1 MSDDFTITI
10 IDNTD
15 EVIAAKDEAIER
27 ALEAIGLQAE
37 GYAKMLCPV
46 GTPESTGIEG
56 YHGGTLRNSIT
67 HTTEHTNEGDSAIIG
82 SNIPYAAYVECG
94 TGIYADNGNGRR
106 TPWVW
111 VDQNGKPH
119 KTSGM
124 KPRHFFKKAIAD
136 HTDEYRAMVEQCL
149 KNV

>member
-1 MSDDFTITI
+1 MSDFTI

-67 HTTEHTNEGDSAIIG
+67 HTTERTNEGDSAIIG
-82 SNIPYAAYVECG
+82 SNVEYAPYVEFG
-94 TGIYADNGNGRR
+94 TGKEAENKNGRQ
-106 TPWVW
+106 TPWIW
-111 VDQNGKPH
+111 VDENGKGH

-124 KPRHFFKKAIAD
+124 KPRHFFKNAISD
-136 HTDEYRAMVEQCL
+136 HTDEYKNIVETLL
-149 KNV
+149 KS

>member
-1 MSDDFTITI
+1 MSDFTIT
-10 IDNTD
+10 DNTD
-15 EVIAAKDEAIER
+15 EVIAVKDEAIER

-67 HTTEHTNEGDSAIIG
+67 HTTERTSEGDSAIIG
-82 SNIPYAAYVECG
+82 SNVEYAPYVEAG
-94 TGIYADNGNGRR
+94 TGIYADNGNGRKD
-106 TPWVW
+106 PWTW
-111 VDQNGKPH
+111 VDENGKSH

-124 KPRHFFKKAIAD
+124 KPRHYLKNAIAD
-136 HTDEYRAMVEQCL
+136 HLSEYKQIAEYYL
-149 KNV
+149 KS

>member
-1 MSDDFTITI
+1 MSDFTIT
-10 IDNTD
+10 DNTD

-67 HTTEHTNEGDSAIIG
+67 HTTEQDGGTVSAVIGTNVE
-82 SNIPYAAYVECG
+82 YAA
-94 TGIYADNGNGRR
+94 
-106 TPWVW
+106 
-111 VDQNGKPH
+111 
-119 KTSGM
+119 
-124 KPRHFFKKAIAD
+124 
-136 HTDEYRAMVEQCL
+136 
-149 KNV
+149 

>member
-1 MSDDFTITI
+1 MDFTIT
-10 IDNTD
+10 DNTD

-56 YHGGTLRNSIT
+56 YHGGTLRNSIS
-67 HTTEHTNEGDSAIIG
+67 HTTDHSNGEDSAIIG
-82 SNIPYAAYVECG
+82 SNIPYAPYVEHG
-94 TGIYADNGNGRR
+94 TGLYADNGNGRKS
-106 TPWVW
+106 PWIW
-111 VDQNGKPH
+111 VDENGKPH

-124 KPRHFFKKAIAD
+124 TPRHFLKNAIAD
-136 HTDEYRAMVEQCL
+136 HIDEYKDITENYL
-149 KNV
+149 KNS

>member
-1 MSDDFTITI
+1 MKIGNVEV
-10 IDNTD
+10 IDHTD
-15 EVIAAKDEAIER
+15 EVIAAKNAAVEA

-67 HTTEHTNEGDSAIIG
+67 HTTERTIEGDSAIIG
-82 SNIPYAAYVECG
+82 SNVEYAAFVEFG
-94 TGIYADNGNGRR
+94 TGKEAENKNGRQ
-106 TPWVW
+106 TPWIW
-111 VDQNGKPH
+111 FDKNGKGH

-124 KPRHFFKKAIAD
+124 KPRHYMKNAIAD
-136 HTDEYRAMVEQCL
+136 HLSEYKQITEMYL
-149 KNV
+149 KS

>member
-1 MSDDFTITI
+1 MSDFTIT
-10 IDNTD
+10 DNTD

-67 HTTEHTNEGDSAIIG
+67 HTTERTRDGDSAIIG
-82 SNIPYAAYVECG
+82 SNIPYAPYVEHG
-94 TGIYADNGNGRR
+94 TGLYADNGNGRK
-106 TPWVW
+106 TPWTW
-111 VDQNGKPH
+111 VDENGKPH

-124 KPRHFFKKAIAD
+124 TPRHFFKNAIAD
-136 HTDEYRAMVEQCL
+136 HTDEYKNIVETML
-149 KNV
+149 KS

>member
-1 MSDDFTITI
+1 MKIGNIEIVDH
-10 IDNTD
+10 TD
-15 EVIAAKDEAIER
+15 ECIAAKDAAVRKACEM
-27 ALEAIGLQAE
+27 IGLQAE

-56 YHGGTLRNSIT
+56 YHGGVLRNSIT
-67 HTTEHTNEGDSAIIG
+67 HTTEHTSEGDNAIIA
-82 SNIPYAAYVECG
+82 SNVEYAAYVELG

-124 KPRHFFKKAIAD
+124 KPRHFFKKAVAD
-136 HTDEYRAMVEQCL
+136 HSEEYKAMIEHCL